1 MTYKI
6 TNQQLFNSKLSDV
19 NLADLRGGRDIR
31 GKEII
36 TGDVTL
42 VFGNNKSQN
51 YTGCF
56 YFKDFEE
63 EYGFVLVIPDNE
75 QLNPIS

>member
-6 TNQQLFNSKLSDV
+6 TNQQLFDSKLSDV
-19 NLADLRGGRDIR
+19 NLADLRGGRNWR
-31 GKEII
+31 GEESI

-42 VFGNNKSQN
+42 VFHPKEGKNHSKN
-51 YTGCF
+51 YSGEF
-56 YFKDFEE
+56 ASKDFEE

-75 QLNPIS
+75 